1 MNVKYQVN
9 SRNIILMVATA
20 VMLIG
25 LIYGLL
31 YQLYVIKNWF
41 IVLLISLL
49 IIADIV
55 LFVKLFW
62 SITANRR
69 DDY

>member
-9 SRNIILMVATA
+9 SRSIILMVITA
-20 VMLIG
+20 VMLIAF
-25 LIYGLL
+25 IYGLL
-31 YQLYVIKNWF
+31 YELYVIKNWF
-41 IVLLISLL
+41 VVLLFCLL
-49 IIADIV
+49 IVGDII